1 MTRKKQ
7 DNLSNTMPADQWTKQ
22 RAAERI
28 THKAPSAMPL
38 VNSTTTGRYE
48 GKELHYRGRA

>member
-7 DNLSNTMPADQWTKQ
+7 DNLSNTMPADKRTKQ

-48 GKELHYRGRA
+48 GKELHYRGRT